1 MSLAFIVRGAGVLS
15 LAATIAAAAY
25 SLAAW
30 SAGPFDG
37 NWAGPLKRVSGPC
50 GAGEMK
56 LTVVDGKVTG
66 TMSAPNRLG
75 EETPGDVTG
84 SVGADG
90 ASRLNVRSKPAG
102 QFEYAL
108 TPQFTAT
115 AVTGPLPGTFCKF
128 ELDLKRVK

>member
-1 MSLAFIVRGAGVLS
+1 MRARSVRKNCLTFTILA
-15 LAATIAAAAY
+15 IAAAMW
-25 SLAAW
+25 STAAA

-56 LTVVDGKVTG
+56 LSVVDGKVTG

-75 EETPGDVTG
+75 EETPGDITG
-84 SVGADG
+84 TVAADG
-90 ASRLNVRSKPAG
+90 SSRLNVRSRPAG
-102 QFEYAL
+102 QFEYTL

-115 AVTGPLPGTFCKF
+115 GVTGPLPGTFCKF
-128 ELDLKRVK
+128 ELDLKRSK